1 MSLKHQGPEG
11 TSNVSKKAGTSEP
24 SVSNLASDK
33 EISEEGV
40 STSFYTD
47 GPELNDNI
55 PLLGALLHRHGKVFD
70 GELTTT
76 DQPQCRIC
84 LDVGGIN
91 IVTFENIL
99 DKINELLEVK
109 MHPKC
114 MAVPSTNMIL
124 STFGYSGI
132 FTVEQ
137 MSNHFSS

>member
-1 MSLKHQGPEG
+1 MHREDDIMSLKQQGPEG
-11 TSNVSKKAGTSEP
+11 TSNVTKKEGTSEP

-70 GELTTT
+70 DELTTT

-84 LDVGGIN
+84 LDVGGIK

-99 DKINELLEVK
+99 DKIYEPLGSENASQ
-109 MHPKC
+109 MHG
-114 MAVPSTNMIL
+114 STISKYDLIGLWIL
-124 STFGYSGI
+124 WDFYS
-132 FTVEQ
+132 
-137 MSNHFSS
+137 